1 MKILYCD
8 ICNNS
13 YTSRQSLR
21 YHNKFGCI
29 KAKIENKMPFHK
41 RGRPSS
47 TASTPSTEQKRQKHS
62 ASSIQSFD
70 AFRKVV
76 DELYEINESPD
87 NYAKFNEQDLIR
99 HAINTVKVK
108 AKRDSP
114 ELDIL
119 STVESLGDTELYFR
133 KQTQETNNKADN
145 LQNEV
150 EEIQQDIDSKSLFL
164 GSTGDNEIQTIMRDI
179 NSVQSMNDLHVCEQ
193 KHLFL
198 LKLCEFVDEC
208 TENWGGCLIKK
219 SIFESLSALTNEPDL
234 KPFVELIGKN
244 LSYRQ
249 FKMSPEN
256 DVTIDNLCLKIVE
269 AEQRNR
275 KPVSLSLVD

>member
-1 MKILYCD
+1 MKIFYCD
-8 ICNNS
+8 ICNSS
-13 YTSRQSLR
+13 YTSRQSFR

-29 KAKIENKMPFHK
+29 KAKFENKMPFQK
-41 RGRPSS
+41 RGRHP
-47 TASTPSTEQKRQKHS
+47 TATTPNTEHKKQKVS
-62 ASSIQSFD
+62 NLSIQSFD

-87 NYAKFNEQDLIR
+87 NYAQFNEQDLIR
-99 HAINTVKVK
+99 HAITTVKVK
-108 AKRDSP
+108 AKRDNP

-150 EEIQQDIDSKSLFL
+150 DELQQDIDSKNLFL
-164 GSTGDNEIQTIMRDI
+164 GANGNTEIETIMRDI
-179 NSVQSMNDLHVCEQ
+179 NTVQSMNDLHVCEQ

-198 LKLCEFVDEC
+198 TKLCEFVDEC
-208 TENWGGCLIKK
+208 TENWGDCLIKK

-249 FKMSPEN
+249 FKMSPDN
-256 DVTIDNLCLKIVE
+256 DVTVDNLCLKIVE